1 MIGALRFAMLLPDF
15 TFKEVDAMRQSI
27 LLNAYRQT
35 RLTGGFPAAPAR
47 ARRVSRFALASR
59 RKK

>member
-1 MIGALRFAMLLPDF
+1 
-15 TFKEVDAMRQSI
+15 MRQSI

-35 RLTGGFPAAPAR
+35 RLTGGFPEAPVRTRR
-47 ARRVSRFALASR
+47 ASRFALASR

>member
-1 MIGALRFAMLLPDF
+1 MLLPDF
-15 TFKEVDAMRQSI
+15 TFKEVDAMRQTI

-35 RLTGGFPAAPAR
+35 RLTGGYTPVPAKAR
-47 ARRVSRFALASR
+47 KVSRFALAGR